1 MPLFKH
7 LPERQ
12 VTINTTLDPQE
23 EHELLEFLNKNKDNF
38 VWSASE
44 LCGVNRDIVEHLLDI
59 DPKAK
64 PKRKLRKMSDDKVVA
79 VNAEVKRLLNAKVI
93 RKVKYPT
100 WLANTMPVKK
110 KNGKWR
116 MCIHFT
122 DLNKACPKDDFSLPR
137 IDKVVDDAANS
148 QLMSLLDCFSGY
160 HQITM

>member
-12 VTINTTLDPQE
+12 VTINATLDPQE
-23 EHELLEFLNKNKDNF
+23 EHELLEFLNKNKDDF

-79 VNAEVKRLLNAKVI
+79 VKAEVQRLLNAKVI

-100 WLANTMPVKK
+100 WLANTMLVKK
-110 KNGKWR
+110 
-116 MCIHFT
+116 
-122 DLNKACPKDDFSLPR
+122 
-137 IDKVVDDAANS
+137 
-148 QLMSLLDCFSGY
+148 
-160 HQITM
+160 